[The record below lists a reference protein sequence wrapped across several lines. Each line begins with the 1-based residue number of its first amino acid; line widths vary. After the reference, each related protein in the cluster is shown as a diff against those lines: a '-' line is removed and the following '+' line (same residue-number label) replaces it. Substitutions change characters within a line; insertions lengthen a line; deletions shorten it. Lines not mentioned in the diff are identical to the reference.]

1 MKMNVT
7 TWKNLKHNVK
17 NFGYWKTKYDS
28 IYTKFKTCKTKN
40 ILQTY
45 VLKL

>member
-1 MKMNVT
+1 MLKILVT
-7 TWKNLKHNVK
+7 GKQ
-17 NFGYWKTKYDS
+17 KYDS